1 MKIIFDS
8 GIRTGADAFKALALG
23 AHAVQVGR
31 LYIWGMAHEGE
42 AGCRHVMKSLLAV
55 RAASPCRAYVLMPAQ
70 DLDIL
75 MTVAGYP
82 VLREVGRDALRYNPS
97 GTPPPRGEV
106 AKL

>member
-8 GIRTGADAFKALALG
+8 GVRTGADIFKALALG

-55 RAASPCRAYVLMPAQ
+55 RPRV
-70 DLDIL
+70 
-75 MTVAGYP
+75 
-82 VLREVGRDALRYNPS
+82 PS
-97 GTPPPRGEV
+97 AHTDC
-106 AKL
+106 LLIFC